1 MPYAETKPTSYSRA
15 QALFW
20 RRHGR
25 ARSLL
30 AVVGRVTM
38 VDASPLQRLRSQPQ
52 AILAPCAAGKRARRL
67 HFCRR
72 STRRRASSSPASLP
86 SARPPRL
93 SRMRTCAAR
102 FSCSRLARL
111 VVSMRTSSSDDP
123 TQPGTRPGPRPPCHY
138 RGTPPMQDRVYA
150 VRQTTVMPVWMRRPI
165 RGDDRDH
172 VRDHVN
178 SEAMTKVTAMTKD
191 QGSDCNDDA
200 DGLAAKT

>member
-30 AVVGRVTM
+30 AVVGRATM

-52 AILAPCAAGKRARRL
+52 AILAPRVPDLDPDRHATTGAL
-67 HFCRR
+67 
-72 STRRRASSSPASLP
+72 RRRK
-86 SARPPRL
+86 
-93 SRMRTCAAR
+93 T
-102 FSCSRLARL
+102 
-111 VVSMRTSSSDDP
+111 
-123 TQPGTRPGPRPPCHY
+123 G
-138 RGTPPMQDRVYA
+138 VYA
-150 VRQTTVMPVWMRRPI
+150 VRQTTVMWMRRPI
-165 RGDDRDH
+165 QGDD
-172 VRDHVN
+172 RDHVN